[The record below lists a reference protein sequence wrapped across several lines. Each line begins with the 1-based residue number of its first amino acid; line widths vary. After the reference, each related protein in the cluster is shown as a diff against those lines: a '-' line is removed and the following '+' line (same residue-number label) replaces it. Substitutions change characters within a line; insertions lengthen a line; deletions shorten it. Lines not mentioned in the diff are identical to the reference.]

1 MKEREVKSIYAAK
14 EEKCAC
20 ERGELFWLAKS
31 SADAEMYVT
40 YSMLTLTMTSM
51 ITALFNFS
59 TQFGEKSELITMLT
73 MTKNHNRMKF

>member
-31 SADAEMYVT
+31 SVDAEMYV
-40 YSMLTLTMTSM
+40 
-51 ITALFNFS
+51 
-59 TQFGEKSELITMLT
+59 
-73 MTKNHNRMKF
+73 NHPIINNTGARGQ

>member
-31 SADAEMYVT
+31 TADAEMYVDLHHL
-40 YSMLTLTMTSM
+40 S
-51 ITALFNFS
+51 
-59 TQFGEKSELITMLT
+59 
-73 MTKNHNRMKF
+73 

>member
-31 SADAEMYVT
+31 SADAEMYVND
-40 YSMLTLTMTSM
+40 
-51 ITALFNFS
+51 AN
-59 TQFGEKSELITMLT
+59 EKYFASEISS
-73 MTKNHNRMKF
+73 

>member
-31 SADAEMYVT
+31 TADAEMY
-40 YSMLTLTMTSM
+40 LNHL
-51 ITALFNFS
+51 IIDHR
-59 TQFGEKSELITMLT
+59 KSNIKAFCL
-73 MTKNHNRMKF
+73 